1 MSASAAFPAY
11 TGLSPSLQ
19 AWRDT
24 HPGWVGNLKK
34 VIGSSP
40 KEGEDVIMPV
50 CVEIFDNKTH
60 RTKSVSPSLTL
71 FAHKYRQSIYS
82 DE

>member
-1 MSASAAFPAY
+1 MSVSAAFPAY

-19 AWRDT
+19 AWRET

-60 RTKSVSPSLTL
+60 RTKSVSRSVIL
-71 FAHKYRQSIYS
+71 FADKYRQSIYS
-82 DE
+82 GE